1 MKISVAKNTIQ
12 GSIWGIA
19 SKSVSILLPFVIRT
33 LIIHELGVEY
43 AGLGSLFSSILQ
55 VLSLADLGIGVAMVY
70 AMYKPVAEDDI
81 ESISALLAFYRKVY
95 IVIGGVVG
103 ALGLLILPFLE
114 IFIQGAI
121 PDNINIYILFLIYL
135 ANTVLS
141 YSFLSYYSSILSAYQ
156 READNSRIQLVINV
170 LAYILQ
176 IVLLILS
183 KNYYIYIL
191 VLPISVLCIN
201 ITRYF
206 YVRKHYPRIECRGTI
221 SRKTKNEIKKNVS
234 ALVMFK
240 IGNAIVNS
248 VDTIIVSAFMGLVI
262 TAYYNNYYYIISAL
276 TTLIVVV
283 FSSITAGIGN
293 KLITNSIDQIQK
305 DFFRILYTNGGI
317 VTVCTTCLYAMYQDF
332 ITLWV
337 GKECLFSFVT
347 MALFCAYFFL
357 HTIRRTVLMYR
368 DAAGIWYDNRFQP
381 IISAVLNLGIN
392 IVLINLIG
400 INGVII
406 STLVTMLF
414 IDFPWESILL
424 MKKVIKLP
432 SYNYFIKV
440 LTYFGITCISCCLYS
455 LIRNYINISNLVISL
470 IVDGLLSLFISSIVF
485 VILTSTT
492 EEFFWLWGLLKNYLS
507 KYRRN

>member
-176 IVLLILS
+176 IVLLLFLSIPYIVQIL
-183 KNYYIYIL
+183 
-191 VLPISVLCIN
+191 
-201 ITRYF
+201 
-206 YVRKHYPRIECRGTI
+206 
-221 SRKTKNEIKKNVS
+221 
-234 ALVMFK
+234 
-240 IGNAIVNS
+240 
-248 VDTIIVSAFMGLVI
+248 
-262 TAYYNNYYYIISAL
+262 
-276 TTLIVVV
+276 
-283 FSSITAGIGN
+283 
-293 KLITNSIDQIQK
+293 
-305 DFFRILYTNGGI
+305 
-317 VTVCTTCLYAMYQDF
+317 
-332 ITLWV
+332 
-337 GKECLFSFVT
+337 
-347 MALFCAYFFL
+347 
-357 HTIRRTVLMYR
+357 
-368 DAAGIWYDNRFQP
+368 
-381 IISAVLNLGIN
+381 
-392 IVLINLIG
+392 
-400 INGVII
+400 
-406 STLVTMLF
+406 
-414 IDFPWESILL
+414 
-424 MKKVIKLP
+424 
-432 SYNYFIKV
+432 
-440 LTYFGITCISCCLYS
+440 
-455 LIRNYINISNLVISL
+455 
-470 IVDGLLSLFISSIVF
+470 
-485 VILTSTT
+485 
-492 EEFFWLWGLLKNYLS
+492 
-507 KYRRN
+507 